1 MCTSAELFP
10 GKGRELL
17 ITEFAGKAAMAVF
30 PVLRYEDLLEMNI
43 LNEGKDG

>member
-30 PVLRYEDLLEMNI
+30 PVLRYEDLAGKII
-43 LNEGKDG
+43 LDEEKEG